1 MEVGDSVYFQ
11 TTAEN
16 LFTVTY
22 RSQVPDSLEATSKI
36 NIAMKATDMM
46 TQGAYRSY
54 MVKQQESQLA
64 GQLEEDI
71 ELIDAYL
78 SENGIEAQ
86 KTQSGLRYVI
96 KDEGNGTFAEA
107 GDNVVVN
114 YVGRNLNGA
123 YFDTSMEDVAKE
135 NGIWSQQRADYGY
148 KPFEVVV
155 GRGQVIKGWDE
166 GVLQMS

>member
-1 MEVGDSVYFQ
+1 M
-11 TTAEN
+11 
-16 LFTVTY
+16 
-22 RSQVPDSLEATSKI
+22 
-36 NIAMKATDMM
+36 
-46 TQGAYRSY
+46 
-54 MVKQQESQLA
+54 
-64 GQLEEDI
+64 
-71 ELIDAYL
+71 
-78 SENGIEAQ
+78 
-86 KTQSGLRYVI
+86 
-96 KDEGNGTFAEA
+96 EGNGTFAEA

-166 GVLQMS
+166 GIPLIPEGGKGTLYIPSPLGYGARGSGALIPPFSVLEFEVEVIKIEKPEISIN